1 MSTLVEIEEAVA
13 ALPLAEFRELL
24 RRMQERDAAAW
35 DRQIENDAKS
45 GRLEA
50 AYTRLMEEEGSQP
63 VRPLDE
69 VLDDAKLS

>member
-1 MSTLVEIEEAVA
+1 VSTLVEIEEAVLL
-13 ALPLAEFRELL
+13 LPPVEFRELL

-35 DRQIENDAKS
+35 DRQIEDDAKS

-50 AYTRLMEEEGSQP
+50 AYTRLMEEEGANP

-69 VLDDAKLS
+69 VLDDPKLS